1 MSVNT
6 PAEAAAK
13 LRVLALRVA
22 TPFTANPETETSV
35 EAGAKLLQTM
45 LAAAAPKRTG
55 AYAQTISTRT
65 NVSVNAAFIRGEGA
79 APLTNWLI
87 GGTRAHDIV
96 PKSKKA
102 LFWPGALHPVK
113 RVYHPGTK
121 PNPWHVAPSNAA
133 ADLIGGFVADAM
145 LRSMADAI

>member
-22 TPFTANPETETSV
+22 TPFTANPETEASV

-65 NVSVNAAFIRGEGA
+65 NFSVNAAFIRGEGA
-79 APLTNWLI
+79 AP
-87 GGTRAHDIV
+87 
-96 PKSKKA
+96 
-102 LFWPGALHPVK
+102 
-113 RVYHPGTK
+113 
-121 PNPWHVAPSNAA
+121 
-133 ADLIGGFVADAM
+133 
-145 LRSMADAI
+145 